1 MNLFLKILGVI
12 IVLILLMVV
21 KMIVDNN
28 KTPKTIGVNNGKLAA
43 MPNSPNAVS
52 SQATEK
58 EKKVEPLE
66 FKGDIDESKEAILE
80 IIKSMGNVNIIE
92 NKEDYIY
99 AVFTTEKMKYKDDVE
114 FYFDKKSKV
123 IHFRSASRVG
133 YSDMGLNKQ
142 RYEDI
147 KKVYIEH

>member
-1 MNLFLKILGVI
+1 
-12 IVLILLMVV
+12 MVV

-28 KTPKTIGVNNGKLAA
+28 KAPKNLGVNNGKLAE
-43 MPNSPNAVS
+43 MPSSPNAVS
-52 SQATEK
+52 SQTKET
-58 EKKVEPLE
+58 EKKVEPLK
-66 FKGDIDESKEAILE
+66 FKGSISESKEAILE

-99 AVFTTEKMKYKDDVE
+99 AVFTTEKMKYNDDVE
-114 FYFDKKSKV
+114 FYFDKSSQL

-147 KKVYIEH
+147 KKLYMEK

>member
-80 IIKSMGNVNIIE
+80 IIKSMGNVNII
-92 NKEDYIY
+92 
-99 AVFTTEKMKYKDDVE
+99 
-114 FYFDKKSKV
+114 
-123 IHFRSASRVG
+123 
-133 YSDMGLNKQ
+133 
-142 RYEDI
+142 
-147 KKVYIEH
+147 